1 MGKLL
6 RERAD
11 MERGL
16 NRCGFL
22 GIAMMSLHHRLLIAG
37 TIMHPVLR
45 NHLQS
50 VVTTV
55 ILPLQLQEEMVAGIN
70 GLTSCC

>member
-1 MGKLL
+1 
-6 RERAD
+6 

-22 GIAMMSLHHRLLIAG
+22 GIAMMSLHRRLLIAG

-50 VVTTV
+50 LVTTV
-55 ILPLQLQEEMVAGIN
+55 ILPLQFQQV
-70 GLTSCC
+70 GLMDAQVVNACTGV